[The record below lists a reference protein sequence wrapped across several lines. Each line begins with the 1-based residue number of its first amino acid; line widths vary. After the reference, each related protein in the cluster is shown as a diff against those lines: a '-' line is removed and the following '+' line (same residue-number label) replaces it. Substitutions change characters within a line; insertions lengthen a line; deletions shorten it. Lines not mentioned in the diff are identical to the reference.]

1 MPSGE
6 AASPSLAGA
15 TVLVT
20 GASSGI
26 GAALARR
33 LAASGATVGIA
44 GRRADRLAEVLADC
58 RATSPASR
66 SWTLDLVDLDAAE
79 RLALDAWDELGPI
92 DVLVNTAGTP
102 KRRAAA
108 RLRPEDVESTMAVNF
123 FAPARMTLAL
133 LPKMLDRG
141 TGTIVNVGSMGGRV
155 GIAHEAAYNAS
166 KFALSGW
173 SEGLA
178 IDLDGTGVRV
188 RLIQPG
194 PVATDIWDRPG
205 EEAALYDG
213 TLEPPELAADG
224 IVDAIASDRFEHYL
238 PDLSDVVAFK
248 TADVDGWIRVNAEL
262 RRAQGAR
269 R

>member
-1 MPSGE
+1 MREIRGR
-6 AASPSLAGA
+6 AAL
-15 TVLVT
+15 LT
-20 GASSGI
+20 GAEGGLGPDI
-26 GAALARR
+26 ARMLAREGTSVA
-33 LAASGATVGIA
+33 LSGLPQQQNALEELCAELHGLGT
-44 GRRADRLAEVLADC
+44 RAEVVPADL
-58 RATSPASR
+58 T
-66 SWTLDLVDLDAAE
+66 VAAE
-79 RLALDAWDELGPI
+79 LDTLPEQAEEAIGPI
-92 DVLVNTAGTP
+92 DVLVNNAGTP

-178 IDLDGTGVRV
+178 LDLDGTGVRV